1 MESLPV
7 NLTDLIVLAILLISG
22 GIAFALGFVRVLL
35 LIGAWIGAAVVTLHG
50 FSSASPIARRYI
62 DVPLL
67 ADIAAGAVLFV
78 VSLLVLFVVAMAVSA
93 AVRRLGLGALDRAL
107 GFAFGVL
114 GGGVIVCLIY
124 LGISWASGDEA
135 LPDWMAEARSLP
147 AIRAGAELLTG
158 AVPEKTRA
166 EGAAA
171 AKEASDTV
179 RAGIQMQKLLEQ
191 FMGGGTQNGDRAGG
205 PGYNQADRQALEQA
219 IRQFADQNPGA
230 VSAAEQQMREMM
242 RQHEGDPEGLKRAL
256 EGYLRQAR

>member
-7 NLTDLIVLAILLISG
+7 NLTDLIVLAILLVSG
-22 GIAFALGFVRVLL
+22 IIAFALGFVRVLL
-35 LIGAWIGAAVVTLHG
+35 LIGAWIGAAIVTLHG
-50 FSSASPIARRYI
+50 FSSVSPIVRRHI

-67 ADIAAGAVLFV
+67 ADIVAGVALFV
-78 VSLLVLFVVAMAVSA
+78 VSLVVLFLVAMAVSA

-114 GGGVIVCLIY
+114 GGGVVVCLIY
-124 LGISWASGDEA
+124 LGISWASGDES

-147 AIRAGAELLTG
+147 AIRAGAELLSG

-179 RAGIQMQKLLEQ
+179 RAGVQMQKLLEQ
-191 FMGGGTQNGDRAGG
+191 FMGTATQGGDPAAGA
-205 PGYNQADRQALEQA
+205 GYNQADRQALEQA
-219 IRQFADQNPGA
+219 IRQFVEQNPGA
-230 VSAAEQQMREMM
+230 ANAAEQQVREMM
-242 RQHEGDPEGLKRAL
+242 RQHQGDPEGLKRAL
-256 EGYLRQAR
+256 RDYLGTR